1 MLHTDRRARILVVD
15 DHVIIRR
22 GLRNLVTS
30 RLPSSKVS
38 DVSSLNSLLHF
49 LEAHPDQ
56 DLLLLD
62 LQLGDGNALD
72 HIQELRSKYP
82 RMRILIYTMTQERIY
97 CDRVLSMGCAG
108 FLSKEASEEEV
119 IRAIVAVLDHG
130 EYMSATS
137 EMRRIEQSN
146 DTELN
151 GPTNPFDRLSAREL
165 RVLDELLDG
174 NGVTVI
180 AERLGLGLSTV
191 ATYKARLFDKL
202 GIDNLMELQ
211 AKARAHG
218 YRST

>member
-1 MLHTDRRARILVVD
+1 MD

-30 RLPSSKVS
+30 RLPSCKVS

-82 RMRILIYTMTQERIY
+82 PMRILIYTMTQERIY

-119 IRAIVAVLDHG
+119 IRAIIAVLDHD

-137 EMRRIEQSN
+137 ETRRIEQSN
-146 DTELN
+146 DAELT

-165 RVLDELLDG
+165 RVLDELLVG